1 MKNEEL
7 AAKDPEIA
15 ELAGRWWRIV
25 CEQSFMESILTS
37 RFHVLFPAL
46 LPILSIAISILHVFA
61 SSSPPPEILQNNVW

>member
-15 ELAGRWWRIV
+15 ELAGRWRRIV
-25 CEQSFMESILTS
+25 YEQSFMESILTS
-37 RFHVLFPAL
+37 RFHVLFPAR

-61 SSSPPPEILQNNVW
+61 NSSPQPGILQNNVW